1 MTNTQYLYFWHNPSI
16 YRSTVDLTIEEEAH
30 IVDHLYK
37 SVQIIL
43 MFSTERTS
51 HGELPSRK
59 PCLFTFLNLAECYEN

>member
-16 YRSTVDLTIEEEAH
+16 YRSTVDLTVEEEAH
-30 IVDHLYK
+30 IVYHLYK

-59 PCLFTFLNLAECYEN
+59 PCLFTFLNLAECYKN